1 MKLKELVSIMNIA
14 DVGVVS
20 TSIPGFWGVKKLD
33 MFNLKSCPVLKQY
46 GEYEVEKLTN
56 IAKSGDVIW
65 IKEAQ

>member
-14 DVGVVS
+14 DVGVAS
-20 TSIPGFWGVKKLD
+20 TSIPGFGGIKEVD
-33 MFNLKSCPVLKQY
+33 MFHLKSCPVLKQY

-56 IAKSGDVIW
+56 IAKAGDVIW